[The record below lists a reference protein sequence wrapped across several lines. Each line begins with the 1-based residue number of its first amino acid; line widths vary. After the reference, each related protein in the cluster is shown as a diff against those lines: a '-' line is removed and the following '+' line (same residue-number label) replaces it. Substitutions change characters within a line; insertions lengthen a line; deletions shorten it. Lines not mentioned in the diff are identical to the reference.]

1 MSITEDNR
9 PSYGI
14 GELPPDNFRD
24 IEERSELNAAEEPE
38 ELLEAPRR
46 RQHGQLIEVF
56 LEGADAFTVS
66 VDNRDRIAYETV
78 QNKHKW
84 PKAADAQNLAM
95 TFVCWSAAKRTGA
108 TAMPFEQ
115 WRTQL
120 IDWELVEE
128 TAADPTRPTA

>member
-1 MSITEDNR
+1 MTSSISTY
-9 PSYGI
+9 PI
-14 GELPPDNFRD
+14 GEDLL
-24 IEERSELNAAEEPE
+24 EERSELNAAEDDEQ
-38 ELLEAPRR
+38 LVEAPRR
-46 RQHGQLIEVF
+46 RQQGQRIEVY
-56 LEGADAFTVS
+56 LEDADPFVVS

-95 TFVCWSAAKRTGA
+95 TFVCWSAAKRTGR

-120 IDWELVEE
+120 VDWELVEDE
-128 TAADPTRPTA
+128 PADPTRPTA

>member
-1 MSITEDNR
+1 MTSSISTY
-9 PSYGI
+9 PI
-14 GELPPDNFRD
+14 GEEPL
-24 IEERSELNAAEEPE
+24 EERSELNAVVEPE
-38 ELLEAPRR
+38 ELLEEAPRR
-46 RQHGQLIEVF
+46 RQQGQRIEVY
-56 LEGADAFTVS
+56 LEGVDPFVVS

-95 TFVCWSAAKRTGA
+95 TFVCWSAAKRTGR

-120 IDWELVEE
+120 VDWELVEDE
-128 TAADPTRPTA
+128 PADPTRPTA